1 MGVGRLVFFRSFR
14 NKRFNFFVYSL
25 FFNSF
30 FVAWKCLRS
39 PCVSLLCSS
48 SSYIF
53 RIYIYIYRGN
63 LRSGLFFKRM
73 NEDTHSCSRTHSAR
87 TKRTLKKKKF
97 AYARASVSARKTC
110 ANDICILLFV
120 TYIYRETSHANTS
133 HKEKETYMHSHIYI
147 YTYIRVKH
155 ERHTNN
161 TDAHNKSV
169 YLYIIIIDESE
180 RERKKFIIFKFKVK

>member
-1 MGVGRLVFFRSFR
+1 MSPFAVC
-14 NKRFNFFVYSL
+14 FVT
-25 FFNSF
+25 
-30 FVAWKCLRS
+30 
-39 PCVSLLCSS
+39 LLQFLL
-48 SSYIF
+48 YF
-53 RIYIYIYRGN
+53 PYIYIYRGN

-87 TKRTLKKKKF
+87 TKRTLKKKF

-133 HKEKETYMHSHIYI
+133 HGEKETYTYSHTYM

-155 ERHTNN
+155 KRHTNN

-169 YLYIIIIDESE
+169 YLYIIIIDEKE
-180 RERKKFIIFKFKVK
+180 GEKKVYYI